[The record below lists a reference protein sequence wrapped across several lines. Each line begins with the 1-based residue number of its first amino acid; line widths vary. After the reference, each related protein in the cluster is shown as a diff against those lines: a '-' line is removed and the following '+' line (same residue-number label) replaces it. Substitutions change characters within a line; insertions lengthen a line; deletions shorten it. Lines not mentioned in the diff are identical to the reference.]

1 METTFNEI
9 VSDLSASKKE
19 SLEAVLG
26 RQLEAH
32 QRVVIHVLEV
42 EANRDESTR
51 REAMMRAAQ
60 IAKEGRA
67 AAEAQGFIA
76 PQADAAIDDAINE
89 VRKSGR

>member
-26 RQLEAH
+26 RHLEAH
-32 QRVVIHVLEV
+32 QRVVIQVLE
-42 EANRDESTR
+42 AASNRGESTH

-67 AAEAQGFIA
+67 AAEAQGITA
-76 PQADAAIDDAINE
+76 PQADAAISDAIRQ
-89 VRKSGR
+89 VRQSSR